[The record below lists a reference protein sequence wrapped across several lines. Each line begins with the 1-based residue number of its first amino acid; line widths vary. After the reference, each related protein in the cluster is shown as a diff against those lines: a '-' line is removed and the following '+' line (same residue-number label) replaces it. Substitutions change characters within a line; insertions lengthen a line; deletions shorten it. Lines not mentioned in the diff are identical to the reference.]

1 MGLKHILIFAIK
13 LLLKYEYFFNK
24 NICLIKVGIYFIK
37 NKFWYV
43 NVNFKLKKKSDSFLP
58 EEKCGKCVRNSRVL
72 KF

>member
-43 NVNFKLKKKSDSFLP
+43 NVNFKLKKKNLIHFYQ
-58 EEKCGKCVRNSRVL
+58 KKNVVNVL
-72 KF
+72 EIAEY